1 MGNKE
6 HPLPRDLCVCFSLHH
21 CSITSIVQ
29 IKCVMKGRSTTF
41 AATVTLYI
49 FCCSPPVSVSHHNRL
64 WQLSK
69 QKKSQAF
76 SLVGDSGS
84 SFCLVCYGFLVV
96 VMSWLLSWIRVTH
109 RNHFWSF
116 SSRVVFTL
124 VPRENIRCKPR
135 FSLKSRLSSSIKGHV
150 IFLINF
156 CHLLQSIL
164 TTLAHFNKSL
174 IFVQKSDFDKIANHN
189 RTLIPP
195 IFSPIIIEY

>member
-1 MGNKE
+1 
-6 HPLPRDLCVCFSLHH
+6 
-21 CSITSIVQ
+21 
-29 IKCVMKGRSTTF
+29 MKGRSTTF
-41 AATVTLYI
+41 AASVTLYI

-69 QKKSQAF
+69 QKKKSSIFPCRWQWQ
-76 SLVGDSGS
+76 LLSG
-84 SFCLVCYGFLVV
+84 YGFLVV

-124 VPRENIRCKPR
+124 VVPRENIRCKPR

-164 TTLAHFNKSL
+164 TTLAHFNISL
-174 IFVQKSDFDKIANHN
+174 IFVQKSDFDKFANHN
-189 RTLIPP
+189 RALMPP
-195 IFSPIIIEY
+195 IFSPIIIVY

>member
-1 MGNKE
+1 
-6 HPLPRDLCVCFSLHH
+6 
-21 CSITSIVQ
+21 
-29 IKCVMKGRSTTF
+29 MKGRSTTF

-69 QKKSQAF
+69 QQKVKHFPLSVTVAA
-76 SLVGDSGS
+76 S
-84 SFCLVCYGFLVV
+84 VCYGFLVV

-164 TTLAHFNKSL
+164 TTLTHFDESL

-189 RTLIPP
+189 RTLMPP
-195 IFSPIIIEY
+195 IFSQKYFNWILMPPNIIKIGSLMKSLEFWTKYWFSKQCVQVQL